1 MDSINIYR
9 GIASFLIAIWGT
21 FAWMPDSKTKNNTE
35 HVRNSVLVDFA
46 PIAPSTTI
54 FMLPTES
61 DPSILPI
68 PLVSFWEN
76 MAQCETLNN
85 WKHKG
90 KNGAGHYYEGGLG
103 IYDDTWDNW
112 GGEEF
117 ANHAYG
123 ATKGEQIIV
132 ANRIALFGYK
142 TVRSR
147 DPEWA
152 KLHGAPINYLHKK
165 DAAGFNGWGCNR
177 DNGAPPLFYYPDP
190 ERFLTTRFEFD
201 QRGVEVH
208 DLQQLLGVKAD
219 GWYGKATQ
227 SAHLKYLNRADLPTN
242 VVPLK

>member
-46 PIAPSTTI
+46 SIAPSTTI

-90 KNGAGHYYEGGLG
+90 KNEGKKEYLKGLEKRKENEVKK
-103 IYDDTWDNW
+103 I
-112 GGEEF
+112 
-117 ANHAYG
+117 
-123 ATKGEQIIV
+123 KGKR
-132 ANRIALFGYK
+132 NRKDRRTAL
-142 TVRSR
+142 
-147 DPEWA
+147 
-152 KLHGAPINYLHKK
+152 LI
-165 DAAGFNGWGCNR
+165 
-177 DNGAPPLFYYPDP
+177 
-190 ERFLTTRFEFD
+190 FLS
-201 QRGVEVH
+201 H
-208 DLQQLLGVKAD
+208 
-219 GWYGKATQ
+219 
-227 SAHLKYLNRADLPTN
+227 
-242 VVPLK
+242 